1 MLAFSQEDM
10 TPVIGL
16 MSGTSVDGIDAVLVE
31 ITGQEFDLN
40 IKLLNASTYP
50 YPAPLREQILAVCAG
65 DRLSMAEF
73 ATLDDAIAQVF
84 AEAAIAIQRD
94 RPLAKLI
101 GSHGQTIYH
110 RPPGTQINLKKFN
123 RLYPNIPLGYS
134 LQIGRGALI
143 AHLTGIETVS
153 NFRIGDIAA
162 GGQGAPL
169 VTKVDA
175 CLLTHLTKYRCIQ
188 NLGGIG
194 NVTYLPPKNQEN
206 WPENIQGWDT
216 GPGNSL
222 IDLAVEYLTNG
233 EKTYDQNGEWAA
245 QGTPR
250 IDLVEQW
257 LENPFFQQLPPKST
271 GRELFGKD
279 YFNHCLASAG
289 AIAPADLLATIT
301 ELTITSIVR
310 GYRRFLPIPPDE
322 VLLCGG
328 GSRNGYLR
336 QRLAEQLGVPVWTTD
351 EVGLNADFKE
361 AIAFAVLAYWRKL
374 GIAGNLPNCTG
385 ADKPMLLGE
394 ICSF

>member
-1 MLAFSQEDM
+1 
-10 TPVIGL
+10 

-31 ITGQEFDLN
+31 ITGQEVDLK

-50 YPAPLREQILAVCAG
+50 YPATLRAEILAVCAG

-73 ATLDDAIAQVF
+73 ATLDDKIAQVF
-84 AEAAIAIQRD
+84 AEAAIAIQSD

-110 RPPGTQINLKKFN
+110 RPPTTRINLKQLN
-123 RLYPNIPLGYS
+123 RPSPSIPLGYS

-143 AHLTGIETVS
+143 ANMTGIETVS
-153 NFRIGDIAA
+153 NFRVADIAA

-175 CLLTHLTKYRCIQ
+175 CLLTHPSKYRCIQ
-188 NLGGIG
+188 NIGGIG
-194 NVTYLPPKNQEN
+194 NVTYLPPKSQEN
-206 WPENIQGWDT
+206 WQAKTQGWDT

-222 IDLAVEYLTNG
+222 IDLTVEYLTNG

-257 LENPFFQQLPPKST
+257 LNHPFFHQPPPKST

-279 YFNHCLASAG
+279 YFHHCLAAAG
-289 AIAPADLLATIT
+289 AIAPADLLATMT

-310 GYRRFLPIPPDE
+310 GYRRFLPVQPDE

-328 GSRNGYLR
+328 GSRNGYLK
-336 QRLAEQLGVPVWTTD
+336 QRLTEELSVPVLTTD